1 MVFLFRGRGRR
12 RRTTTTTTT
21 TTRFETLNDFATT
34 LSVPES
40 CNSKVAEFL
49 LLQKQFWF
57 YCWLFCSVNLFLLLL
72 LLLLSSSLSFLL
84 SENKGASFE
93 DEASFF
99 FVRSCSQ
106 ATEFLGIKRYL
117 TTCRAVILSEF
128 GGPDVLRV
136 REDVALPE
144 LGASEVLVRTHAVGV
159 NPLDLRMRGGYGCS
173 LFKPLLPLVI
183 GRDVSGEVTRVGKSV
198 QHLHIGEQVF
208 GALHPTATRGTYS
221 DYAILHEEQLTH
233 KPDNISHT
241 EAAAIPFAAL
251 TAWRALR
258 STAQI
263 KKGERILV
271 MGGGGAVGLT
281 AIQLAKSTECYVAC
295 TCGKRSMELVKE
307 AGAMEVIDYT
317 TPNIDLQFTNRFD
330 VVLDTIG
337 LPETEAAGIRLL
349 QAGGHYL
356 TLQGETV
363 TLADR
368 YGLVAGGA
376 AAAAVLLKKKIRYKQ
391 HYGIDYWWTIMRTD
405 AEALDEIARL
415 TKDGRLKVPVG
426 HTLPLEEAAEAHRV
440 REGKKAHGK
449 VVLEVK

>member
-1 MVFLFRGRGRR
+1 MVFLFRGRG
-12 RRTTTTTTT
+12 TTTT

-72 LLLLSSSLSFLL
+72 LLLSSSLSFLL
-84 SENKGASFE
+84 SEKKGASFE
-93 DEASFF
+93 ECSLLACIISAAF
-99 FVRSCSQ
+99 SQ

-183 GRDVSGEVTRVGKSV
+183 GRDVSGEVTRVGNSV

-258 STAQI
+258 GTAQI
-263 KKGERILV
+263 KKGQRILV

-317 TPNIDLQFTNRFD
+317 TPNIDLQFTDRFD

-349 QAGGHYL
+349 QPGGHYL

-391 HYGIDYWWTIMRTD
+391 QYGIDYWWTIMRTD
-405 AEALDEIARL
+405 AEALEEIAGL
-415 TKDGRLKVPVG
+415 IKDGRLKVPVG

-449 VVLEVK
+449 VVLEVKAES